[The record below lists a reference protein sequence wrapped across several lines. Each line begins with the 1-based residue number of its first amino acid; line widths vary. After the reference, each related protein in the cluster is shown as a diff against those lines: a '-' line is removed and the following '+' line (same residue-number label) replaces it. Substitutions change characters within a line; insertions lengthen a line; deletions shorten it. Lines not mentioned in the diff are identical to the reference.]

1 MRQNLCQ
8 ASLDVKKKLKYLVL
22 QELIG
27 RSHQLF
33 VSINVWCQDF
43 WNLILSNLIL
53 KKCSRSNTL
62 HQSST
67 WASILM
73 RNIWNVRQG
82 KLLINFFTLQRTSC
96 LIVYE
101 TSMSHAGAASGR
113 GEGRR
118 PAKPAQQ
125 HLCFQK
131 LARLGR
137 SFPHSSNG
145 AQFLEAFCVV
155 SHIAKKR
162 HHHNHHQSWHNFQYS
177 IDRKVEVK
185 NVFVMNTLTSCC
197 LWFKYFS
204 FNECDLIF

>member
-8 ASLDVKKKLKYLVL
+8 ASLGVKKKLKYLVF
-22 QELIG
+22 QGIIEH
-27 RSHQLF
+27 SHRLC

-43 WNLILSNLIL
+43 WNLILSDFVKFNFEKMLPL
-53 KKCSRSNTL
+53 DTL
-62 HQSST
+62 HPSST

-82 KLLINFFTLQRTSC
+82 KLRINFFTLQRTC
-96 LIVYE
+96 IIVYK
-101 TSMSHAGAASGR
+101 TVMSQAGAASGR

-137 SFPHSSNG
+137 SFPHSSNC

-185 NVFVMNTLTSCC
+185 NVFVMNALTLWC
-197 LWFKYFS
+197 L
-204 FNECDLIF
+204 